1 MIKIVYKIQLHPIL
15 SLLPVLFEKRASEQR
30 RRGGRRE
37 RRSPPGQEPSVRPS
51 IPLLSLSFVRLGSPP
66 PPVPSLLPSFSL
78 FSSEEQVQAR
88 RAAESAAPCT
98 RAPRLV
104 SLSLA
109 PHAHNTNRLLVN
121 QLPASCPEIRFSSC
135 EDTQTVS
142 TYSVMMISKFK
153 YHYHFCCGIFYP
165 CLYLISRYFVEMGR
179 NRLNQFLL
187 LNMRRARKEFKIC
200 DNNL

>member
-37 RRSPPGQEPSVRPS
+37 RRSPPRQEPFCPS
-51 IPLLSLSFVRLGSPP
+51 IHPSSLSLSLSFVRLGSPP

-109 PHAHNTNRLLVN
+109 PQHAHNTNRLLVN
-121 QLPASCPEIRFSSC
+121 
-135 EDTQTVS
+135 
-142 TYSVMMISKFK
+142 
-153 YHYHFCCGIFYP
+153 
-165 CLYLISRYFVEMGR
+165 
-179 NRLNQFLL
+179 
-187 LNMRRARKEFKIC
+187 
-200 DNNL
+200 

>member
-37 RRSPPGQEPSVRPS
+37 RRSHPQTRAFCPS
-51 IPLLSLSFVRLGSPP
+51 IHPSSLSLSLSFVRLGSP

-121 QLPASCPEIRFSSC
+121 
-135 EDTQTVS
+135 
-142 TYSVMMISKFK
+142 
-153 YHYHFCCGIFYP
+153 
-165 CLYLISRYFVEMGR
+165 
-179 NRLNQFLL
+179 
-187 LNMRRARKEFKIC
+187 
-200 DNNL
+200 

>member
-37 RRSPPGQEPSVRPS
+37 RRSPPRQEPSLSVHPS
-51 IPLLSLSFVRLGSPP
+51 LFSLPLFRSFVRLGSPP

-104 SLSLA
+104 SLSLSR
-109 PHAHNTNRLLVN
+109 PSTHT
-121 QLPASCPEIRFSSC
+121 
-135 EDTQTVS
+135 TQTV
-142 TYSVMMISKFK
+142 FW
-153 YHYHFCCGIFYP
+153 
-165 CLYLISRYFVEMGR
+165 
-179 NRLNQFLL
+179 
-187 LNMRRARKEFKIC
+187 
-200 DNNL
+200 